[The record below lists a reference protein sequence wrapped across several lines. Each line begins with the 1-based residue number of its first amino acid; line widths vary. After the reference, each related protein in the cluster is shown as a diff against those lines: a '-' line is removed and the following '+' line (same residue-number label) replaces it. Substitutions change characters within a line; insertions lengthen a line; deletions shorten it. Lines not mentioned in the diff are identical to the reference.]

1 MEGNPIVQLRSGS
14 AGESTSM
21 IVKWR
26 GSVHLDE
33 TQPTLVKESSKPTQ
47 VRNAKEADVQVAKG
61 KWNPPD
67 ESYWAAATLLPVEQW
82 EGQRLVL
89 T

>member
-1 MEGNPIVQLRSGS
+1 MEGNPINQLRSVP

-21 IVKWR
+21 IVK
-26 GSVHLDE
+26 SVHLDE
-33 TQPTLVKESSKPTQ
+33 TQPTMVKESSKPTQ

-82 EGQRLVL
+82 EGQHLVL

>member
-1 MEGNPIVQLRSGS
+1 
-14 AGESTSM
+14 M
-21 IVKWR
+21 IVK
-26 GSVHLDE
+26 SVHLDE
-33 TQPTLVKESSKPTQ
+33 IQPTLVKNEHCSSSKPTQ

-82 EGQRLVL
+82 EGQHLVL